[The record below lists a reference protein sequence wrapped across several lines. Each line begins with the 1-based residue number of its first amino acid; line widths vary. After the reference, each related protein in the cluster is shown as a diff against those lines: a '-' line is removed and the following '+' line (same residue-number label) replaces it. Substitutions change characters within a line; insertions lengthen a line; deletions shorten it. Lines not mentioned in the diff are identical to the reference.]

1 MIDPDLGGPVPT
13 LLDDALVKD
22 SLEALPGW
30 QGTPERLSRTVH
42 LAPEQDAR
50 LREQVAETADAMD
63 HHPVVEQDGD
73 GTRFVLSTH
82 SKGGVTELDI
92 TLASRINDLLHHLTG
107 ERPDVAAESRDDAPE
122 QVTSADRSVGPVDGG
137 AASSESGTDQ
147 GEAPTIGV
155 RSSAQDDPSTP
166 LPDAS
171 PGAPEPGV
179 NAEQEPGR
187 L

>member
-1 MIDPDLGGPVPT
+1 MPT

-30 QGTPERLSRTVH
+30 QGTPERLLRTVH
-42 LAPEQDAR
+42 LSPEQDAQ

-63 HHPVVEQDGD
+63 HHPVVEPDGD

-92 TLASRINDLLHHLTG
+92 TLASRINDLLHHITG

-122 QVTSADRSVGPVDGG
+122 QVTRAGRSVGPVDGG
-137 AASSESGTDQ
+137 GASSGTEQ
-147 GEAPTIGV
+147 REAPTIGA
-155 RSSAQDDPSTP
+155 RSSAQDNPSTP

-179 NAEQEPGR
+179 NAEQKPGR
-187 L
+187 V